1 MANNNAPFGFRSFG
15 HRDGS
20 APTMGLQKFTIN
32 SSDTNLYFTGDP
44 VALSGGV
51 LTPYNGSSGT
61 PVIQGI
67 FNGCE
72 YFSPSVGRVVWSS
85 FFPGAV
91 SSSNPVIAYVIS
103 DPEMTFVVQGSSTP
117 ITSSMVGLNINVLTS
132 QSSLG
137 NQTTG
142 ISAVTVAS
150 TQVATNSSFPFQIV
164 DLYSNFAPVSAT
176 NSPGTDNASNF
187 NDVIVALNFTARH
200 AGATMTST

>member
-51 LTPYNGSSGT
+51 LTLYNGSSGT
-61 PVIQGI
+61 PVLQGI

-176 NSPGTDNASNF
+176 NSPGTDNTSNF